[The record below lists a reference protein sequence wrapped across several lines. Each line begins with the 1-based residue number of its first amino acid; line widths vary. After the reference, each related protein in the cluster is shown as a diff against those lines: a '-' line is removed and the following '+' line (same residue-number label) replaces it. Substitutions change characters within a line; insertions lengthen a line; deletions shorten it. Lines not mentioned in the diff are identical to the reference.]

1 MKKASIKFY
10 VVILAILTIFTMPVF
25 ASTSTDNATSSYT
38 YWLGYKEKT
47 FTHCKQMYEV
57 ETVLTGEDFGYTDFN
72 KPSDIFVSEN
82 NMIYL
87 VESGASRLTI
97 LDSNFNVV
105 NSLTAFIDSN
115 GERYEFFG
123 AEGVF
128 VTKNGTIY
136 VADKNNKRIL
146 IGTEDGSL
154 IKAHNL
160 PESSL
165 IPSDFIYQPTG
176 VIVDDNGFM
185 YVVSNGSTYGAL
197 LFTPNGDFQG
207 FYGANTVKTNIGSA
221 FKTLWKDFFAT
232 EEQLKGQVQKIPF
245 QFTDICLD
253 SKNFV
258 YTVTGMT
265 NLENDTQS
273 GQIRCLNPKGK
284 TILTVRETEKYTS
297 TDTFN
302 FGDIEVAEN
311 TQGTGY
317 RFQNFVSIDVDA
329 EGYIYALD
337 QAYGRIY
344 VYDSECNLL
353 NAFGGGAGTGMQQGT
368 FEFANSIAVSN
379 NRILVSDNIK
389 NNVTVFALND
399 YGKLLRAADNLYID
413 GEYLQ
418 SKNLWEK
425 VNKEDPNCQLAYQGI
440 AKACLIEKDYE
451 KALEY
456 AKEGMDYS
464 TYNQAFTYA
473 RTNLLK
479 NSFKWTLI
487 VAVVVILLII
497 VFFVFKKKKNWKLKI
512 NQRFKIYITSF
523 LHPFEFANAIKF
535 QNKGSFVLATITLVL
550 FYMFEVLGITN
561 GGFIFSK
568 FDVHSYNSF
577 YTFLSTIGLVVLWT
591 FAYWS
596 VAVLMSGKCKLKEV
610 FIVSSYAMLPQV
622 FNGIFYLI
630 ASNILV
636 FEEATAMTVVSAI
649 TLILSGIVL
658 CIGCMISCEYSF
670 FKFVGVA
677 IISVL
682 AMSLVVFVI
691 FMILTL
697 DQQLITFI
705 QSIFKEVVY
714 R

>member
-1 MKKASIKFY
+1 MKKSFIKLL
-10 VVILAILTIFTMPVF
+10 ISLLAILFVFTIPVF
-25 ASTSTDNATSSYT
+25 ATTSTDNATESYT

-47 FTHCKQMYEV
+47 FSYCKPMYEV
-57 ETVLTGEDFGYTDFN
+57 ETILTGENFGYRDFN
-72 KPSDIFVSEN
+72 KPSDVFVSEDN
-82 NMIYL
+82 KIYI

-97 LDSNFNVV
+97 LDSKFNLL
-105 NSLTAFIDSN
+105 NSITSFIDSN
-115 GERYEFFG
+115 GEQYEFFG

-128 VTKNGTIY
+128 VTSNGDIY

-146 IGTEDGSL
+146 IGKEDGTL
-154 IKAHNL
+154 IKEHKL
-160 PESSL
+160 PKTSL
-165 IPSDFIYQPTG
+165 IPSEFIYQPTG
-176 VIVDDNGFM
+176 IVVDDNGFM

-197 LFTPNGDFQG
+197 LFKPNGDFQG
-207 FYGANTVKTNIGSA
+207 FYGANTVKTDIGSA
-221 FKTLWKDFFAT
+221 IKNLWQDFFAT
-232 EEQLKGQVQKIPF
+232 DEQLQGQVQKIPF
-245 QFTDICLD
+245 QFTDVCLD

-265 NLENDTQS
+265 NMEDDSQS

-302 FGDIEVAEN
+302 FGDIEIAEN

-317 RFQNFVSIDVDA
+317 RFQNFVSVDVDSQ
-329 EGYIYALD
+329 GYIYALD
-337 QAYGRIY
+337 QSYGRIY

-353 NAFGGGAGTGMQQGT
+353 NAFGGGAGVGEQYGT
-368 FEFANSIAVSN
+368 FEFANSIAVSDEK
-379 NRILVSDNIK
+379 ILVTDNIK
-389 NNVTVFALND
+389 NSVTVFKLNE
-399 YGKLLRAADNLYID
+399 YGQLLKRADTLYIN

-418 SKNLWEK
+418 AKEIWQS

-440 AKACLIEKDYE
+440 AKAYLIEKDYDN
-451 KALEY
+451 ALKY
-456 AKEGMDYS
+456 AKEGLDYS

-479 NSFKWTLI
+479 NSFKWALI
-487 VAVVVILLII
+487 IAVVVILLLI
-497 VFFVFKKKKNWKLKI
+497 VFFILKKKKNWKFKI
-512 NQRFKIYITSF
+512 NPKFKTYIASF
-523 LHPFEFANAIKF
+523 VHPFEFANAIKF
-535 QNKGSFVLATITLVL
+535 QNKGSFILAAITLVL
-550 FYMFEVLGITN
+550 FYAFEVLGITN

-577 YTFLSTIGLVVLWT
+577 YTFLSTIGVVVLWT
-591 FAYWS
+591 FAYWA

-630 ASNILV
+630 ASNVLV
-636 FEEATAMTVVSAI
+636 FEEATAITVVSAI

-658 CIGCMISCEYSF
+658 CIGCMVCCEYSF
-670 FKFVGVA
+670 FKFIGVA

-682 AMSLVVFVI
+682 AMCLVVFVI
-691 FMILTL
+691 FMVLTL

-705 QSIFKEVVY
+705 QSVFKEAVY